1 MGYVWLTACVWGRG
15 FISYL
20 SVFFSF
26 GGKGGKNGI
35 YAVLFSLQIG
45 FLVYVIVT
53 AGWFD
58 CTRCTCFCPNFVLSF
73 SVLVAKYL

>member
-1 MGYVWLTACVWGRG
+1 MGYGIYMADCLRVGAGGVI
-15 FISYL
+15 FYL

-45 FLVYVIVT
+45 FLVYAIVT
-53 AGWFD
+53 AGGGGG
-58 CTRCTCFCPNFVLSF
+58 
-73 SVLVAKYL
+73 

>member
-15 FISYL
+15 GGYFL
-20 SVFFSF
+20 FVGVFSF

-45 FLVYVIVT
+45 FLVYAIVT
-53 AGWFD
+53 AGGGFD
-58 CTRCTCFCPNFVLSF
+58 CTCFCPNFVLSF